1 MLKLKFVSARN
12 PRLAPLLDGT
22 VKPENIELDIVLSP
36 PGELFYHNLL
46 HDDFDVSEMSMSE
59 CLIVRERNQAG
70 KWKWSGLPVFLSKA
84 FMWFSLTVN
93 RASGIDRGEDFKG
106 KRVAI
111 PDFPMTAALWMRIM
125 FKELYGVR
133 PQDIQWYVGRRRSKS
148 HGGILGLD
156 RETLPGI
163 SLQWL
168 RDDQTMDVMLDKG
181 ELDAAF
187 GLVPRSDHE
196 PSPFEKVDRYGGTP
210 IDGNP
215 KLRKFF
221 PDGGRSIVTEYY
233 RKTGILPSNHIIVVQ
248 QRLLEE
254 HPWVALEL
262 YRTFQRAKEVAYE
275 RAKAT
280 MGTYLLFEVED
291 YKNQAEFFGKDPYPL
306 GIEQNRKMLEVLFRS
321 SYEEGLTRK
330 QARIEDVFDRTVL
343 ET

>member
-59 CLIVRERNQAG
+59 CLIVRERNEAG

-84 FMWFSLTVN
+84 FLWFSLTVN
-93 RASGIDRGEDFKG
+93 TGSGIHRGEDFKG

-133 PQDIQWYVGRRRSKS
+133 PQDIQWYVGRRKSKS

-215 KLRKFF
+215 RLRKFF
-221 PDGGRSIVTEYY
+221 PDGGRNIVADYF
-233 RKTGILPSNHIIVVQ
+233 RKAGILPSNHIIVVQ

-275 RAKAT
+275 RAKSA
-280 MGTYLLFEVED
+280 MGTYLLFEAED
-291 YKNQAEFFGKDPYPL
+291 YKNQAQLFGKDPYPL
-306 GIEQNRKMLEVLFRS
+306 GIKQNRKMLEVLFRS
-321 SYEEGLTRK
+321 SHEEGLTKK
-330 QARIEDVFDRTVL
+330 QARIEDVFDQNTL

>member
-1 MLKLKFVSARN
+1 MLKLKFISARN

-22 VKPENIELDIVLSP
+22 VKPENIEIDIVLSP
-36 PGELFYHNLL
+36 PGELFYNNLL

-59 CLIVRERNQAG
+59 CLIVKERNEPG

-84 FMWFSLTVN
+84 FLWFNLMVN
-93 RASGIDRGEDFKG
+93 TGSGIQRGEDFKG

-125 FKELYGVR
+125 FKELYGVGAR
-133 PQDIQWYVGRRRSKS
+133 DVHWYVGRGVKKS

-156 RETLPGI
+156 REPPPGI

-168 RDDQTMDVMLDKG
+168 TEDQTMDVMLDKG

-187 GLVPRSDHE
+187 GIVPRSGHE

-215 KLRKFF
+215 RLRKFL
-221 PDGGRSIVTEYY
+221 PDGGRKIVTDYY
-233 RKTGILPSNHIIVVQ
+233 RKAGILPSNHIIVVQ
-248 QRLLEE
+248 QRVLDE

-262 YRTFQRAKEVAYE
+262 YKTFQRSKEVAYE
-275 RAKAT
+275 RTKSM
-280 MGTYLLFEVED
+280 MGAYLLFEAED
-291 YKNQAEFFGKDPYPL
+291 YKQQAEIFGGDPYPL
-306 GIEQNRKMLEVLFRS
+306 GIKQNQKMLEILFRGS
-321 SYEEGLTRK
+321 HEEGLTKK
-330 QARIEDVFDRTVL
+330 QARIEDVFYKTTWDT
-343 ET
+343 

>member
-1 MLKLKFVSARN
+1 MLKLKFISARN
-12 PRLAPLLDGT
+12 SRLAPLLDGT
-22 VKPENIELDIVLSP
+22 VKLENIELDIVLSP

-84 FMWFSLTVN
+84 FLWFSLTVN

-125 FKELYGVR
+125 FKDLYGVS
-133 PQDIQWYVGRRRSKS
+133 PQDIQWYVGRARNKS

-168 RDDQTMDVMLDKG
+168 RDEQTMDVMLDRG

-215 KLRKFF
+215 RLRKFF
-221 PDGGRSIVTEYY
+221 PDGGRSIVTKYFQ
-233 RKTGILPSNHIIVVQ
+233 KTGILPSNHIIVVQ
-248 QRLLEE
+248 QRIVDE
-254 HPWVALEL
+254 HPWVAQEL
-262 YRTFQRAKEVAYE
+262 FKAFQRAKEIAYE
-275 RAKAT
+275 RARSA
-280 MGTYLLFEVED
+280 MGTYLLFEAED
-291 YKNQAEFFGKDPYPL
+291 YKQQAELFGKDPYPL
-306 GIEQNRKMLEVLFRS
+306 GIKQNRKMLEILFRS
-321 SYEEGLTRK
+321 SYEEGLTKK
-330 QARIEDVFDRTVL
+330 QASIEDVFHKTTLDT
-343 ET
+343 

>member
-125 FKELYGVR
+125 FKELHGVR

-156 RETLPGI
+156 RESLPGI

-233 RKTGILPSNHIIVVQ
+233 RKAGILPSNHIIVVQ

-275 RAKAT
+275 RAKST

>member
-22 VKPENIELDIVLSP
+22 VKLENIELDIVLSP

-59 CLIVRERNQAG
+59 CLIVRERDQAG

-84 FMWFSLTVN
+84 FLWFNLTVN

-125 FKELYGVR
+125 FKALYGVS
-133 PQDIQWYVGRRRSKS
+133 PQDIQWYVGRVRNKS

-168 RDDQTMDVMLDKG
+168 RDDQTMDVMLDRS

-215 KLRKFF
+215 RLRKFF
-221 PDGGRSIVTEYY
+221 PDGGRSIATEYFQ
-233 RKTGILPSNHIIVVQ
+233 KTGILPSNHIIVVQ
-248 QRLLEE
+248 QRIVDE
-254 HPWVALEL
+254 HPWVAQEL
-262 YRTFQRAKEVAYE
+262 FEAFQRAKDIAYE
-275 RAKAT
+275 RTRLA
-280 MGTYLLFEVED
+280 MGTYLLFEAED
-291 YKNQAEFFGKDPYPL
+291 YKQQTELFGKDPYPL
-306 GIEQNRKMLEVLFRS
+306 GIKQNRKMLEILFRS
-321 SYEEGLTRK
+321 SYEEGLTKR
-330 QARIEDVFDRTVL
+330 QARIEDVFNHNLL